1 MSVTGTPFRVRGFF
15 ARRTLG
21 CESTSSSR
29 TMAANVSFEGPSM
42 RVFAN
47 PVGAGT
53 LFFDN
58 LATADGTPVAYD
70 PQARAFVPM
79 PPFCANRERI
89 GCNWIAPE
97 QGAFCRSCAMTALAP
112 DTSITNAIPFWAQ
125 TEAAKRWT
133 LDNLGRWHW
142 FRPEDPGAAPV
153 FHMLAEGPT
162 PVLMGHVEGVVTIS
176 VAEVDPVLVATRR
189 AALEE
194 PYRTMIGHMRHE
206 ISHMLW
212 WRLSLR
218 EDFLAAFRAMFG
230 DERVDYVAA
239 LKHHYENGP
248 PPDWRQHYLTS
259 YASTHPH
266 EDWAET
272 AAHLL
277 HLTDIAD
284 SFVAARLSSPQIPGG
299 NWDPY
304 SEPDAEQL
312 INVAATLTVGVNHV
326 NRAMGLSDLYPFVLS
341 DHARHKLAFVHG
353 WLRRGAQGL

>member
-1 MSVTGTPFRVRGFF
+1 
-15 ARRTLG
+15 
-21 CESTSSSR
+21 
-29 TMAANVSFEGPSM
+29 M
-42 RVFAN
+42 RVFPN

-97 QGAFCRSCAMTALAP
+97 EGAPCRSCAMTALGP
-112 DTSITNAIPFWAQ
+112 DESIPNAVPNWAQ
-125 TEAAKRWT
+125 TEAAKRWV

-142 FRPEDPGAAPV
+142 FRPEDPGARPM
-153 FHMLAEGPT
+153 FHLLAEGPS
-162 PVLMGHVEGVVTIS
+162 PVPMGHAEGVVTIS
-176 VAEVDPVLVATRR
+176 VAEVDPILVTTRR
-189 AALEE
+189 EALEE

-206 ISHMLW
+206 IAHMLW

-218 EDFLAAFRAMFG
+218 EDFLDAFRALFG
-230 DERVDYVAA
+230 DERIDYKAA
-239 LKHHYENGP
+239 LQYHYESGP
-248 PPDWRQHYLTS
+248 PPDWKQYYLTS
-259 YASTHPH
+259 YASAHPH

-284 SFVAARLSSPQIPGG
+284 SFVAADLSSPQLPER

-304 SEPDAEQL
+304 AEPDAERL
-312 INVAATLTVGVNHV
+312 ITVAATLTVGVNHV
-326 NRAMGLSDLYPFVLS
+326 NRSMGLSDLYPFVLS
-341 DHARHKLAFVHG
+341 DFARHKLAFVHG